1 MRLLRK
7 EAMIKMSEENQ
18 TSHPE
23 RRIQKPKNFGQSIT
37 RLLKELMNY
46 PKSLLAV
53 FITAVLSTIFN
64 IVGPKQLGR
73 ATTALFEGVMAKI
86 QGTGNIDFN
95 RIGRTL
101 LIVLALYI
109 VSGIFGM
116 IQGWIMS
123 TMTQRITYSL
133 RQRLIAKID
142 RLPMAYFESHPYGE
156 VLSRITNDI
165 DTLGNGLNQ
174 SITTVITSVLTMIGI
189 LFMMFTISPLMVGVS
204 LLIIPLSLL
213 LVSAL
218 MKMSQKHFRAQQQ
231 GLGIING
238 QVEEIY
244 SGQQVVQAYNQ
255 EKATLENFEVE
266 NASLEESAMKSQ
278 FFSGAMYPVMG
289 FVSNLGYVGVVVTG
303 AYLAIQGAISV
314 GDIQAFTQYVRRF
327 TQPITQMAQVVT
339 QLQSMAAAGERVYE
353 FLDEEE
359 IEETADRVLDVDQ
372 VEGSVSFDH
381 VQFGYEPGQV
391 IISDFSQEVKPG
403 QKIALVGPT
412 GAGKSTMVK
421 LLMRFYEVNKGAI
434 YLDGVNIQ
442 DYTRQSYRQAIAMV
456 LQDTW
461 LFKGTI
467 RENIRYGRL
476 EATDEEVEEAAK
488 NARVHRY
495 IMQLPYGYDF
505 ELNDEA
511 TNISQGQKQ
520 LITIARA
527 LLSNRPILI
536 LDEATSS
543 VDTRTEILIQEAMDE
558 LMKGRTSFV
567 IAHRLSTIRDAD
579 LILYMEQGDI
589 VEKGSHDELM
599 KLDEKYAK
607 LYNSQFI

>member
-1 MRLLRK
+1 
-7 EAMIKMSEENQ
+7 MSEENQ

-101 LIVLALYI
+101 LIVLALYV

-218 MKMSQKHFRAQQQ
+218 MKRSQKYFRAQQQ

>member
-1 MRLLRK
+1 
-7 EAMIKMSEENQ
+7 MSKIQ
-18 TSHPE
+18 STSRE
-23 RRIQKPKNFGQSIT
+23 MKQRQKPKNFKRSIH

-46 PKSLLAV
+46 PKSLFIV
-53 FITAVLSTIFN
+53 FVTAVLSTIFN
-64 IVGPKQLGR
+64 IIGPKQLGR
-73 ATTALFEGVMAKI
+73 ATTTLFEGVMAKV
-86 QGTGNIDFN
+86 QGTGGIDFD
-95 RIGRTL
+95 RIGRIL
-101 LIVLALYI
+101 LIVILLYVISALF
-109 VSGIFGM
+109 SM
-116 IQGWIMS
+116 IQGWVMS
-123 TMTQRITYSL
+123 TVTQKITYSL
-133 RQRLIAKID
+133 RQRLVAKVD
-142 RLPMAYFESHPYGE
+142 RLPMAYFESRAYGE

-165 DTLGNGLNQ
+165 DTLGNGFNQ
-174 SITTVITSVLTMIGI
+174 SITTIITSLLTMIGI
-189 LFMMFTISPLMVGVS
+189 LFMMFTISPLMVGIS

-213 LVSAL
+213 LVSGL
-218 MKMSQKHFRAQQQ
+218 MKMSQKHFRAQQK

-238 QVEEIY
+238 QVEEVY
-244 SGQQVVQAYNQ
+244 AGQQVVQAYNQ
-255 EKATLENFEVE
+255 EATTLAEFEVE
-266 NASLEESAMKSQ
+266 NARLEESAMKSQ
-278 FFSGAMYPVMG
+278 FFSGAMYPTMG

-359 IEETADRVLDVDQ
+359 VEETSDRVLDVSK
-372 VEGSVSFDH
+372 VEGDITFEQ
-381 VQFGYEPGQV
+381 VQFGYDPGQV
-391 IISDFSQEVKPG
+391 IISNFSQEVKSG

-421 LLMRFYEVNKGAI
+421 LLMRFYEVDNGAI

-442 DYTRQSYRQAIAMV
+442 NYTRQSYRQAIAMV

-476 EATDEEVEEAAK
+476 DATDEEVEQAAK

-495 IMQLPYGYDF
+495 IMQLPNGYDF

-520 LITIARA
+520 LMTIARA

-579 LILYMEQGDI
+579 IILYMEQGDI
-589 VEKGSHDELM
+589 VEKGSHEELM
-599 KLDEKYAK
+599 KLNEKYAK
-607 LYNSQFI
+607 LYKSQFI

>member
-1 MRLLRK
+1 
-7 EAMIKMSEENQ
+7 MSEENQ

-101 LIVLALYI
+101 LIVLALYV

-218 MKMSQKHFRAQQQ
+218 MKMSQKYFRAQQQ

>member
-1 MRLLRK
+1 
-7 EAMIKMSEENQ
+7 MSEENQ

>member
-1 MRLLRK
+1 
-7 EAMIKMSEENQ
+7 MSEENQ

-101 LIVLALYI
+101 LIVLALYV

-218 MKMSQKHFRAQQQ
+218 MKMSQKYFRAQQQ

-520 LITIARA
+520 LITIARV

>member
-1 MRLLRK
+1 
-7 EAMIKMSEENQ
+7 MSEENQ

-101 LIVLALYI
+101 LIVLALYV

-218 MKMSQKHFRAQQQ
+218 MKMSQKYFRAQQQ

-278 FFSGAMYPVMG
+278 FFSGAMYPVME

>member
-1 MRLLRK
+1 
-7 EAMIKMSEENQ
+7 MSEEKQ

-23 RRIQKPKNFGQSIT
+23 RRSQKPKNFGRSIS

-53 FITAVLSTIFN
+53 FITAILSTIFN

-95 RIGRTL
+95 RIGRIL
-101 LIVLALYI
+101 LIVLALYVI
-109 VSGIFGM
+109 SAVFGM

-142 RLPMAYFESHPYGE
+142 RLPMAYFESRPYGE

-213 LVSAL
+213 LVSTL
-218 MKMSQKHFRAQQQ
+218 MKMSQKYFRAQQQ

-255 EKATLENFEVE
+255 EEATLEQFEIE

-278 FFSGAMYPVMG
+278 FFSGAMYPVMN

-327 TQPITQMAQVVT
+327 TLPITQMAQVVT

-359 IEETADRVLDVDQ
+359 IEETAECVLDVSQ
-372 VEGSVSFDH
+372 VEGHVTFDH

-421 LLMRFYEVNKGAI
+421 LLMRFYDVNQGAI
-434 YLDGVNIQ
+434 YLDDVNIQ

-476 EATDEEVEEAAK
+476 DATDEEVEEAAK

-495 IMQLPYGYDF
+495 IMQLPNGYDF

-579 LILYMEQGDI
+579 VILYMEQGDI
-589 VEKGSHDELM
+589 VEKGSHEELM
-599 KLDEKYAK
+599 KLNEKYAK